1 MFGLPLQ
8 SLARVLMWL
17 AVIVFLVAGLVYLMR
32 WLRGADEDES
42 SQSGD
47 LLTSF
52 RDIHSRGQLSDDE
65 YRTIRSRLAARM
77 QGELKHEEDRS

>member
-32 WLRGADEDES
+32 WLRESGDDETG
-42 SQSGD
+42 QSGD

-65 YRTIRSRLAARM
+65 YRTIKSRLATRM
-77 QGELKHEEDRS
+77 QGKLKQDEDRS